1 MAWHQ
6 RIAQWLVADRLAEMS
21 ERVAGRS
28 RMAVWQRVVDRLP
41 GLTTAEMR
49 GYVRAR
55 AIAIIASETQ
65 RLIEQEGA
73 KISRMR
79 GEIIAAASHS
89 LVETIVAQMA
99 QRRRSEPLRQ
109 AA

>member
-1 MAWHQ
+1 MAWHH
-6 RIAQWLVADRLAEMS
+6 RIAQWLVADRLAEMT

-41 GLTTAEMR
+41 ALSAAEMR
-49 GYVRAR
+49 GYIRAR
-55 AIAIIASETQ
+55 AIAVISSETE

-73 KISRMR
+73 RIARMR
-79 GEIIAAASHS
+79 GEIIAAATNS
-89 LVETIVAQMA
+89 LVETIVVQLS

>member
-1 MAWHQ
+1 MAWHH
-6 RIAQWLVADRLAEMS
+6 RIAQWLVADRLAEMT

-41 GLTTAEMR
+41 ELAAAEMR

-55 AIAIIASETQ
+55 AVSIIAAETD
-65 RLIEQEGA
+65 RLIDQEGPRVA
-73 KISRMR
+73 RMR
-79 GEIIAAASHS
+79 GEIVTAATAS
-89 LVETIVAQMA
+89 LVETIVVQLS
-99 QRRRSEPLRQ
+99 QRRRTEPLRQ